1 MNPLAHP
8 FSLILL
14 AGLATGATAAPAV
27 DVGELKAIYLQQAEA
42 KGFTPPQAPAD
53 FAADFAQFTAT
64 GEFKAAIGP
73 PKSAGDPHLSPRLK
87 RLIAAQQV
95 KGDGILP
102 QELETLAA
110 PVTPNAVSLT
120 LLPESAA
127 DSERLLKK
135 VQSYG
140 GSGLIADA
148 TGTVL
153 ATVPD
158 DQVAAVVEATPTG
171 YLDLQARYEPYF
183 GPTTGEGGAMMQV
196 QALHEA
202 GAKGQGV
209 TVAVL
214 DMGFK
219 GYSQLV
225 SAGELPKARATQ
237 AFGQYPFEAPSVHG
251 TACAEIVADIA
262 PAADQVLVR
271 FDGGQQSLQQALQWL
286 RQQKAVTVV
295 NASWGA
301 HLRRIDG
308 LDATDQEIDRFVKDT
323 GVVWV
328 NAAGN
333 EAERTWS
340 GPVVDRNGDGWVDVA
355 HGNESRNFL
364 LVQAKGAYSIHI
376 QWNDWGS
383 SVQPTATQDLDA
395 YLFVK
400 QGGKMVMWDRSEV
413 VQNGRQNP
421 EEVLK
426 GDSLPGGVAALL
438 IKKKRVTRDLQV
450 RVGVPYSVQLTP
462 HTPPFSL
469 SSPASAKQALAV
481 GAVDVR
487 SRQLTS
493 YSSNGPSWDQRLKP
507 EVSAPTNVTSQ
518 ACKLEANSDGRFT
531 GTSAAAPHVTG
542 FAALLASTP
551 EKLHGPALR
560 AAVERSIQPMGQPQP
575 NNGYGRGLTVAGTV
589 AARPAEMP
597 PSVESP
603 PVEKPPADQPSS
615 DATGRVRRK
624 LDELLHKP

>member
-1 MNPLAHP
+1 MNNLPRIFPLV
-8 FSLILL
+8 LL
-14 AGLATGATAAPAV
+14 AAWPVSAPAV
-27 DVGELKAIYLQQAEA
+27 DVGELKAIYLQQTEA
-42 KGFTPPQAPAD
+42 KGFTPPQAPDD
-53 FAADFAQFTAT
+53 FAAEFAEFAAT
-64 GEFKAAIGP
+64 GEFKAVIGA
-73 PKSAGDPHLSPRLK
+73 PKADGDPHLSPRLK

-95 KGDGILP
+95 KGNSVLP
-102 QELETLAA
+102 QALETLAA
-110 PVTPNAVSLT
+110 PVTTDAIGLT
-120 LLPESAA
+120 LLPESTA
-127 DSERLLKK
+127 DSESLLKK

-140 GSGLIADA
+140 GNGLIADA

-153 ATVPD
+153 VTVPN
-158 DQVAAVVEATPTG
+158 DQLAALLDATPTG
-171 YLDLQARYEPYF
+171 YIDLQPRYEPYF
-183 GPTTGEGGAMMQV
+183 GATTGEGGAMMQV
-196 QALHEA
+196 RTLHDA
-202 GAKGQGV
+202 GVKGQGV

-237 AFGQYPFEAPSVHG
+237 AFGQYPFEATTVHG

-262 PAADQVLVR
+262 PAADQVLAR
-271 FDGGQQSLQQALQWL
+271 FDGGQQSLQQALHWL

-308 LDATDQEIDRFVKDT
+308 LDATDQEIDRFVKET

-333 EAERTWS
+333 EAEQTWS
-340 GPVVDRNGDGWVDVA
+340 APVADRNNDSWVDVA
-355 HGNESRNFL
+355 HGKESRNFL
-364 LVQAKGAYSIHI
+364 MVQAKGAYYIHI

-400 QGGKMVMWDRSEV
+400 QGGEMVLWDRSEV

-438 IKKKRVTRDLQV
+438 IKKKRANRELQV
-450 RVGVPYSVQLTP
+450 RVGVPRGVQLTP
-462 HTPPFSL
+462 HSPPFSL
-469 SSPASAKQALAV
+469 SSPASARQALAV

-487 SRQLTS
+487 SRQLAS
-493 YSSNGPSWDQRLKP
+493 YSSNGPSWDRRLKP
-507 EVSAPTNVTSQ
+507 EVSAPTGVSSQ
-518 ACKLEANSDGRFT
+518 AYRLEGGDGRFH
-531 GTSAAAPHVTG
+531 GTSAAAPHVAG
-542 FAALLASTP
+542 FAALLASAK
-551 EKLHGPALR
+551 EKLRGSNLR
-560 AAVERSIQPMGQPQP
+560 AALERSIQPMGQPQP
-575 NNGYGRGLTVAGTV
+575 NNGYGRGLTVAGKV
-589 AARPAEMP
+589 VARPAEMP
-597 PSVESP
+597 PSDESP
-603 PVEKPPADQPSS
+603 SVEKPPAEQPSS